1 MHSAEMVM
9 ETKLTLSKK
18 AYFVIKRT
26 FDIFASLIGIIV
38 LLPLFLIT
46 IIAIKLDSKGKAIFT
61 QERIGLNGKLFKLY
75 KFRSMVDNADE
86 ILQNILSKDD
96 VLALEYRVNKKFRN
110 DPRITRVGKIIRK
123 LSIDELPQLLNVLKG
138 DMSLIGNRPYLPREK
153 EDMKPYYEKIVST
166 KPGITGLWQTS
177 GRRNTTF
184 KTRCKLEADYSE
196 DASIA
201 TDIHIF
207 FKTFIVVFKGLWYNY
222 HSRIKNKLYANLHI
236 VFL

>member
-110 DPRITRVGKIIRK
+110 DSRITRVGKIIRK

-177 GRRNTTF
+177 GRSNTTF
-184 KTRCKLEADYSE
+184 KTRCKMEADYSE

>member
-9 ETKLTLSKK
+9 ETKLTLSNK

-75 KFRSMVDNADE
+75 KFRSMVYNADE

-177 GRRNTTF
+177 GRSNTTF
-184 KTRCKLEADYSE
+184 KTRCKMEADYSE

-207 FKTFIVVFKGLWYNY
+207 FKTFIVVFKGL
-222 HSRIKNKLYANLHI
+222 
-236 VFL
+236 

>member
-1 MHSAEMVM
+1 
-9 ETKLTLSKK
+9 
-18 AYFVIKRT
+18 
-26 FDIFASLIGIIV
+26 
-38 LLPLFLIT
+38 
-46 IIAIKLDSKGKAIFT
+46 
-61 QERIGLNGKLFKLY
+61 
-75 KFRSMVDNADE
+75 MVDNADE

-177 GRRNTTF
+177 GRSNTTF
-184 KTRCKLEADYSE
+184 KTRCKMEADYSE